1 MSLSSSQIES
11 LKQKLDALKLRIQR
25 DLRQHNPATHSLAA
39 EAGDSATGDTLN
51 HEAMSQYL
59 HQHAE
64 WEALQRAQARLSE
77 NIADVCKE
85 CGANIPYARLD
96 VEPTAERC
104 MPCQTALEADD
115 KRLHLHTHSSM

>member
-11 LKQKLDALKLRIQR
+11 LKHKLDALKLRIQE
-25 DLRQHNPATHSLAA
+25 DLRLHNPATQNISS
-39 EAGDSATGDTLN
+39 EAGDGASGDALN
-51 HEAMSQYL
+51 HDAMSQFL

-85 CGANIPYARLD
+85 CGAAIPFARLEA
-96 VEPTAERC
+96 EPTAERC
-104 MPCQTALEADD
+104 INCQGALEADD